1 MKLRPYQEEA
11 ADFLYEHDR
20 AMILA
25 PVGAG
30 KTAITLTAMQEM
42 IDNDFVRS
50 ALVLAPKRVCTDV
63 WPVEAAKWAPDL
75 TVSVAIGTPA
85 QRAAALSPRYD
96 IVVINYDNIQ
106 WLIEQDLSGFDA
118 IVFDELTKLKNPSGA
133 RFKALHKILNQF
145 TVRWGLT
152 GSFTS
157 NGLED
162 VFGQCKV
169 VDEKLLGRAKGAFL
183 QQYFVCTNRDFGE
196 WLPRKGALDAVMQRI
211 KPSTYVL
218 EPGEY
223 RDKLPPC
230 HIVEMRCQIE
240 DRKPYETM
248 KRDFVVEFPEA
259 QAVAANAAI
268 VTTKLQQMASGFVY
282 DTTRQAAITPGKFTT
297 TKRAV
302 WYSSHKFDLLDD
314 LLEENQH
321 ANTILVYQ
329 FEEELAKIK
338 RRYPQVQTLDNVD
351 AVERW
356 NKGLVE
362 LLAVHPKSAG
372 HGLNLQHGG
381 SRMVFISLPW
391 SLELYEQ
398 TIGRLH
404 RSGQLQA
411 VWVYILLAERTVD
424 EKIFAALHDKRAIS
438 DIAMEV
444 LK

>member
-1 MKLRPYQEEA
+1 MKLRPYQDEA

-30 KTAITLTAMQEM
+30 KTAITLTAMQAM
-42 IDNDFVRS
+42 ISDGHASRF
-50 ALVLAPKRVCTDV
+50 LVLAPKRVCTSV
-63 WPVEAAKWAPDL
+63 WPVEVSKWAPAL
-75 TVSVAIGTPA
+75 SCCVAVGSS
-85 QRAAALSPRYD
+85 QKRVAALRTHRD
-96 IVVINYDNIQ
+96 VVVINYDNIQ
-106 WLIEQDLSGFDA
+106 WLQGQDLSSFDA
-118 IVFDELTKLKNPSGA
+118 IVFDELTKLKNPSGK
-133 RFKALHKILNQF
+133 RFKALARVLDQF
-145 TVRWGLT
+145 KVRWGLT

-183 QQYFVCTNRDFGE
+183 QQYFVCINRDFGD
-196 WLPRKGALDAVMQRI
+196 WSPRKGALDAVMQRI
-211 KPSTYVL
+211 KPATYVL

-259 QAVAANAAI
+259 QAVAANAAV

-282 DTTRQAAITPGKFTT
+282 DSTKQAAITPGKFTT

-302 WYSSHKFDLLDD
+302 WFSSHKFDLLHD

-329 FEEELAKIK
+329 FEEELAEIK
-338 RRYPQVQTLDNVD
+338 RRYPQAQTLDDVD

-372 HGLNLQHGG
+372 HGLNLQYGG

-404 RSGQLQA
+404 RSGQLQP
-411 VWVYILLAERTVD
+411 VWVYVLMADKTVD

-438 DIAMEV
+438 DIAMEA